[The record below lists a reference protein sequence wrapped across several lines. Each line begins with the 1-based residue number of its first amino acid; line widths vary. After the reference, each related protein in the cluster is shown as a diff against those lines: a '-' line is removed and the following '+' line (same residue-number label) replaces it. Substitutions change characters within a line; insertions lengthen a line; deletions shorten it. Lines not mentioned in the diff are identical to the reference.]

1 MMKSFQELCKK
12 GDNKAYEKGY
22 SDGLR
27 MAIKVQWQGTPI
39 ADQLRGSSYQ
49 PDEVYRA
56 TYEEG
61 FRHGIEDG
69 SEVKRELSETMP
81 YMRC

>member
-1 MMKSFQELCKK
+1 MMKSQLSWKK
-12 GDNKAYEKGY
+12 GDQKAYEKGY

-27 MAIKVQWQGTPI
+27 MAIKVQWQGTSI

-49 PDEVYRA
+49 PDEVYRT

-61 FRHGIEDG
+61 FRQGIEDI
-69 SEVKRELSETMP
+69 SEAKRELREIMP
-81 YMRC
+81 YARC

>member
-1 MMKSFQELCKK
+1 MMKSQQLCKK

-61 FRHGIEDG
+61 FRQGIEDV
-69 SEVKRELSETMP
+69 SEAKRELSETMP